1 MERIYKSEEEFLNDY
16 NPDEFEKLSMTADI
30 LIFSVSNEES
40 TNYRKTD
47 KKKMSILLVKRNN
60 YPFKD
65 MWCLPGGFVDIKEDL
80 DVAPIRI
87 LKNETNLDDIYLEQ
101 LYTFGSVNRDPRM
114 RVVST
119 SYIALIDKNRL
130 INNLT
135 DNASWFDIIFY
146 EDKNNIVDIT
156 LCNGEVTIKFKI
168 KKVLREKTTDR
179 YSFEILEKQNKLTA
193 YTETIDK
200 LNKDQEKESSALI
213 EIDNRLTVIKKIN
226 TFVKRDF
233 RGYLLKNIIT
243 YLENKSK
250 EYLSYI
256 HKDINAFN
264 DLMSSYRLK
273 KDTLEEKEY
282 RSKVIQENVMKALI
296 VPYSLALDL
305 YSILDD
311 IKYCYYHSNKNIQ
324 SDALM
329 AMIIARC
336 VILSCL
342 CNVYINLNSLKDE
355 SVKEDINNKCIEMK
369 NRVNEL
375 EKELINNSP
384 YFNI

>member
-1 MERIYKSEEEFLNDY
+1 MENLILKDFIKETCSDSPTPGGGSVAALMASLSVSLAAMSANLTINKKGYEDVQEEMN
-16 NPDEFEKLSMTADI
+16 KLS
-30 LIFSVSNEES
+30 
-40 TNYRKTD
+40 
-47 KKKMSILLVKRNN
+47 
-60 YPFKD
+60 
-65 MWCLPGGFVDIKEDL
+65 
-80 DVAPIRI
+80 
-87 LKNETNLDDIYLEQ
+87 
-101 LYTFGSVNRDPRM
+101 
-114 RVVST
+114 
-119 SYIALIDKNRL
+119 
-130 INNLT
+130 
-135 DNASWFDIIFY
+135 
-146 EDKNNIVDIT
+146 T
-156 LCNGEVTIKFKI
+156 LF
-168 KKVLREKTTDR
+168 
-179 YSFEILEKQNKLTA
+179 
-193 YTETIDK
+193 
-200 LNKDQEKESSALI
+200 
-213 EIDNRLTVIKKIN
+213 
-226 TFVKRDF
+226 
-233 RGYLLKNIIT
+233 
-243 YLENKSK
+243 ENKSK

-305 YSILDD
+305 YFILDD